1 MEVQLS
7 QENAQM
13 IQIILNAAIIYLVKE
28 VMEEQEHVRFHV
40 VEILLPDNAQEVLI
54 SNAASAVVVEEMM
67 IIMDHA
73 EGVVELA

>member
-1 MEVQLS
+1 MEVKHIP
-7 QENAQM
+7 ENVQV

-54 SNAASAVVVEEMM
+54 SNAASAEVVEEMM